1 MCIAIAKNSGIK
13 CPSLDTLRN
22 CWDSN
27 PNGAG
32 FAFNDAGRVVIKK
45 GFMTWNDFQTA
56 WLRYSKR
63 YDFDNRGV
71 LIHFRISTHGGT
83 NPQNTHPFPVIS
95 DTGMMQKSECVCDY
109 AAIHNGIISM
119 TSSQA
124 YKERTV
130 SDTLIFVRDYLSL
143 IAQNKAWFKRRANI
157 ELINL
162 LIDAPSSKM
171 AILNGRGEIIY
182 TDGFTEDNGIL
193 YSNTSYK
200 TPRVRSNKKYG
211 NYPTCYNY
219 DYDYDEDEFYGRSYG
234 YYNDGYSDGYGWGY
248 GDGYYQNGER
258 KTFNAT
264 PATTSTEDDAKIP
277 LMRCRVGDTV
287 RCENY
292 EDVYIA
298 SSKDRTFCVSEEGY
312 IYELADGALD
322 SMDDEG
328 YDLSFCGSGCL
339 LDTFARKV
347 DFSPNFYAYPGQFL
361 SECTPAF
368 VNSWGIYNDTKDAP
382 VEEADEPDD
391 ITDLNA
397 TLDKKKEEGAEP
409 GNGAKESGTTATK

>member
-1 MCIAIAKNSGIK
+1 MCIAIAKNSGVK

-27 PNGAG
+27 PDGAG

-45 GFMTWNDFQTA
+45 GFMTWNDFKTA

-83 NPQNTHPFPVIS
+83 NPQNTHPFPVIA
-95 DTGMMQKSECVCDY
+95 DTGMMQKPECVCDY
-109 AAIHNGIISM
+109 AAIHNGIITM

-124 YKERTV
+124 YKERSV
-130 SDTLIFVRDYLSL
+130 SDTLVFVRDYLSL
-143 IAQNKAWFKRRANI
+143 IAQNKAWFKRRSNI

-162 LIDAPSSKM
+162 LIDAPVSKM

-200 TPRVRSNKKYG
+200 TPRVRSGKKYG
-211 NYPTCYNY
+211 NYPTCY
-219 DYDYDEDEFYGRSYG
+219 DYDYDDDDYYGREYG
-234 YYNDGYSDGYGWGY
+234 YYNNGYGWGY
-248 GDGYYQNGER
+248 GDDYYQNGSR
-258 KTFNAT
+258 KSFNAT
-264 PATTSTEDDAKIP
+264 PANPVTEDDARIP

-298 SSKDRTFCVSEEGY
+298 SSKDRTFCVSKEGY
-312 IYELADGALD
+312 VYELADCPAD
-322 SMDDEG
+322 SMVGDEG

-361 SECTPAF
+361 SECTPDY
-368 VNSWGIYNDTKDAP
+368 VNNWGIYNTDTPP

-391 ITDLNA
+391 IIDLNA
-397 TLDKKKEEGAEP
+397 TLDDKKKEESGEP
-409 GNGAKESGTTATK
+409 ENGAKGNETTATK

>member
-1 MCIAIAKNSGIK
+1 MCIAIAKNSGVK
-13 CPSLDTLRN
+13 CPYLDNLRN

-27 PNGAG
+27 PDGAG

-45 GFMTWNDFQTA
+45 GFMTWNDFKTA

-83 NPQNTHPFPVIS
+83 NPQNTHPFPVIA

-109 AAIHNGIISM
+109 AAIHNGIITM

-124 YKERTV
+124 YKERSV
-130 SDTLIFVRDYLSL
+130 SDTLVFIRDYLSL
-143 IAQNKAWFKRRANI
+143 IAQNKAWFKRRSNI

-200 TPRVRSNKKYG
+200 TPRVRSGKKYG

-219 DYDYDEDEFYGRSYG
+219 DYDDDDYYGREYG
-234 YYNDGYSDGYGWGY
+234 YYNNGYGWGY
-248 GDGYYQNGER
+248 GDDYYQNGSR
-258 KTFNAT
+258 KSFNAT
-264 PATTSTEDDAKIP
+264 PANPVTEDNARIP
-277 LMRCRVGDTV
+277 LMRRRVGDTV

-298 SSKDRTFCVSEEGY
+298 SSKDRTFCVSKEGY
-312 IYELADGALD
+312 VYELADCSAD
-322 SMDDEG
+322 SMVGDEG

-361 SECTPAF
+361 SECTPEF
-368 VNSWGIYNDTKDAP
+368 VNSWGIYNSLSVVDMP
-382 VEEADEPDD
+382 PIEEADEPDD

-397 TLDKKKEEGAEP
+397 TLDDKKKEENGEP
-409 GNGAKESGTTATK
+409 ENGAKGNETTATK

>member
-1 MCIAIAKNSGIK
+1 
-13 CPSLDTLRN
+13 
-22 CWDSN
+22 
-27 PNGAG
+27 
-32 FAFNDAGRVVIKK
+32 
-45 GFMTWNDFQTA
+45 
-56 WLRYSKR
+56 
-63 YDFDNRGV
+63 
-71 LIHFRISTHGGT
+71 
-83 NPQNTHPFPVIS
+83 
-95 DTGMMQKSECVCDY
+95 
-109 AAIHNGIISM
+109 
-119 TSSQA
+119 
-124 YKERTV
+124 
-130 SDTLIFVRDYLSL
+130 
-143 IAQNKAWFKRRANI
+143 
-157 ELINL
+157 
-162 LIDAPSSKM
+162 M

-200 TPRVRSNKKYG
+200 TPRVRSSKKYG

-264 PATTSTEDDAKIP
+264 QATTSTEDDAKIP

-368 VNSWGIYNDTKDAP
+368 VNSWGIYNDTKDTP

-397 TLDKKKEEGAEP
+397 TLDKKKEESAEP
-409 GNGAKESGTTATK
+409 GNGAEENGTTATK

>member
-1 MCIAIAKNSGIK
+1 MCIAIAKISGVK
-13 CPSLDTLRN
+13 CPSLDILRN

-27 PNGAG
+27 PDGAG

-109 AAIHNGIISM
+109 AAIHNGIITM

-124 YKERTV
+124 YKERSV
-130 SDTLIFVRDYLSL
+130 SDTLVFIRDYLSL

-200 TPRVRSNKKYG
+200 TLRVRSNKKYG

-219 DYDYDEDEFYGRSYG
+219 DYDEDDFYGRSYG

-248 GDGYYQNGER
+248 GDSYYQNGEH
-258 KTFNAT
+258 KSFNAT
-264 PATTSTEDDAKIP
+264 SATTATEDDAKIP

-298 SSKDRTFCVSEEGY
+298 SSKDRTFCISEEGY
-312 IYELADGALD
+312 VYELADGAYD

-361 SECTPAF
+361 SECTPEF
-368 VNSWGIYNDTKDAP
+368 VNSWGIYNDKNDTP

-391 ITDLNA
+391 IIDLNK
-397 TLDKKKEEGAEP
+397 TLDNKKKEESAEQ
-409 GNGAKESGTTATK
+409 GNGAKGSETTATK